1 MRNLKITYNTI
12 LLGNSGVGK
21 TTLINKLLDIPTDGC
36 IITVGVDFHKLENQ
50 PVSLNIW
57 DTAGQER
64 FKQIISSYA
73 RTCVGAL
80 LVFDVT
86 ERESVN
92 DLEKWVRLYRDARC
106 QNDGYILIVG
116 NKSDLENR
124 ITETEIA
131 EKVCYLQDKY
141 GIHMTYTEA
150 SCLNNEGI
158 SDVKEIFLSSLKQ
171 KWPIKK
177 NGVYPLGIRINPY
190 QKDGLCTIS

>member
-36 IITVGVDFHKLENQ
+36 IITVGVDFHRLENQ

-86 ERESVN
+86 DRESMN

-106 QNDGYILIVG
+106 QNDGYILVVG
-116 NKSDLENR
+116 NKSDLKNR

-131 EKVCYLQDKY
+131 DKICYLQDKY
-141 GIHMTYTEA
+141 GIHMTYTES
-150 SCLNNEGI
+150 SCLNNEGL
-158 SDVKEIFLSSLKQ
+158 SDVKDIFLNALKQ
-171 KWPIKK
+171 KWPIKRD
-177 NGVYPLGIRINPY
+177 GVYPLGIRINCY
-190 QKDGLCTIS
+190 QKGGLCTIS